1 MQQRWHGQPKSR
13 SSSPHVNVPN
23 SSHFRHVRPRQ
34 TLPHSSGHDV
44 GMGGVFGGSGDG
56 GGAGGGSGGGGGGGG
71 SAGGSF
77 RQQPEQS
84 QLLNA
89 RSCEQVM
96 PPPKSSHCLHV
107 LPLQSLAHESG
118 SDGGLGG
125 SGELGGGGELGGSG
139 ELGGGSGR
147 SRASA
152 SGGWAGGGWLCGVT
166 AGAAARGVD
175 RRALSFVRMDA
186 WLRSGIAGHL
196 RRTSGCRRLRLPAPK
211 LHK

>member
-34 TLPHSSGHDV
+34 SLPHSSGHDV

-84 QLLNA
+84 QFLNA

-96 PPPKSSHCLHV
+96 PPSKSSHCLHV

-118 SDGGLGG
+118 SAGGLGG
-125 SGELGGGGELGGSG
+125 SGELGGGST
-139 ELGGGSGR
+139 
-147 SRASA
+147 
-152 SGGWAGGGWLCGVT
+152 SGGWAGGGWLCGVA

-186 WLRSGIAGHL
+186 WLRS
-196 RRTSGCRRLRLPAPK
+196 RDMPAPAPPPSLGCK
-211 LHK
+211 ATDTA

>member
-34 TLPHSSGHDV
+34 SLPHSSGHDV

-84 QLLNA
+84 QFLNA
-89 RSCEQVM
+89 WSCEQVM

-118 SDGGLGG
+118 SAGGLGG
-125 SGELGGGGELGGSG
+125 SGELGGGGGPGGST
-139 ELGGGSGR
+139 
-147 SRASA
+147 
-152 SGGWAGGGWLCGVT
+152 SGGWAGGGWLCGMA

-175 RRALSFVRMDA
+175 RLPFVRMDA
-186 WLRSGIAGHL
+186 DKCPTPSLSPSGQSLAV
-196 RRTSGCRRLRLPAPK
+196 
-211 LHK
+211 

>member
-23 SSHFRHVRPRQ
+23 SSHLRHVRPRQ
-34 TLPHSSGHDV
+34 SLPHSSGHDV

-84 QLLNA
+84 QFLNA

-118 SDGGLGG
+118 SAGGLGG
-125 SGELGGGGELGGSG
+125 SGELGGGGGPGGST
-139 ELGGGSGR
+139 
-147 SRASA
+147 
-152 SGGWAGGGWLCGVT
+152 SGGWAGGGGLCGVA

-175 RRALSFVRMDA
+175 TRALSFVRMDA
-186 WLRSGIAGHL
+186 DMPSLL
-196 RRTSGCRRLRLPAPK
+196 RRAKGGENTRTGRRERGSN
-211 LHK
+211 